1 MTHVLNSANM
11 LRIDV
16 ALQPVG
22 RSGLEN
28 LAVGLR
34 SLTPLLRQAG
44 YDDAM
49 ISMLASRCVTYSV
62 CGPLDN

>member
-1 MTHVLNSANM
+1 MAHVLNSADVF
-11 LRIDV
+11 RVDV

-22 RSGLEN
+22 SSGLEN

-34 SLTPLLRQAG
+34 SLTPLLRQVG

-49 ISMLASRCVTYSV
+49 ISMLASRYVTCSV
-62 CGPLDN
+62 CGPRR